1 MSDLAESSTSVKVD
15 GKQYNRA
22 LAEEMARDIELLAKI
37 TPKSWAIGDNSALYV
52 DLVVALAMAEPVK
65 HAYFIDA
72 RAADSD
78 ALRLLE
84 QLGTTPQ
91 PDQRQDRVGVV
102 LQQWE
107 PEQLRTLRTAHEAMI
122 RGIVEHSGGSR
133 CQRWRG
139 HNLARFRALE
149 QIVGRELPQPGYID
163 DLLAWR
169 LQEPESKDLSEDHTF
184 PSIDRE
190 LLEYIA
196 TGIET

>member
-52 DLVVALAMAEPVK
+52 DLVVALAMAEQVK

-72 RAADSD
+72 RAADND

-91 PDQRQDRVGVV
+91 PDQRQAREGIIPPD
-102 LQQWE
+102 WE
-107 PEQLRTLRTAHEAMI
+107 LDQLSILRPAHEAMI
-122 RGIVEHSGGSR
+122 REVVEHSGGSR
-133 CQRWRG
+133 CQRWRE
-139 HNLARFRALE
+139 HNMARLRELE
-149 QIVGRELPQPGYID
+149 QVVG
-163 DLLAWR
+163 
-169 LQEPESKDLSEDHTF
+169 
-184 PSIDRE
+184 
-190 LLEYIA
+190 
-196 TGIET
+196 